1 MALLRGVNV
10 GGRKLAMADLRAI
23 VEALGHIDVKTYIQS
38 GNVLFTPSDSGD
50 GDSAALASALGAA
63 IEERLAMAVGVVV
76 LTREEL
82 AAALEADPYA
92 SEPDPRYVH
101 LIFFA
106 SALDE
111 AARERVAAAQE
122 AVAARGSR
130 DTATILGRTLY

>member
-1 MALLRGVNV
+1 
-10 GGRKLAMADLRAI
+10 
-23 VEALGHIDVKTYIQS
+23 
-38 GNVLFTPSDSGD
+38 
-50 GDSAALASALGAA
+50 
-63 IEERLAMAVGVVV
+63 RLAMAVGVVV

-82 AAALEADPYA
+82 AAALDADPYA
-92 SEPDPRYVH
+92 SEPNPRYVH

-130 DTATILGRTLY
+130 DTATVLGRTLYLHTPDGFGTSDLAARLTKAGKQAPLGTARNRATVTKLVELGG